1 MNELLG
7 DEILGDDL
15 AGDELLGDDLA
26 GDELLGD
33 EILGDE
39 ILGDELLGD
48 DLAGDEILGADLIAG
63 DEIVGDEI
71 LGAWRRRQRQRKG
84 RALGQMRTLQKARTI
99 QAVQNLQNAQAKKNL
114 IRRAVLAKKIE
125 GARVLESRRPTHS
138 RVQSMGLSLA
148 GVQPGATV
156 DIIARPQEIFRGR
169 RLVIPSS
176 IAQFFMVEDVKVG
189 RTSQFV
195 SSGRQ
200 PALVFSELST
210 GDNLSL
216 KTCSPGMDIVLKVTN
231 VSEEEVNFDS
241 ALIGDVVE

>member
-7 DEILGDDL
+7 DDLLGDDL

-33 EILGDE
+33 DLLGDE
-39 ILGDELLGD
+39 ILGD

-63 DEIVGDEI
+63 DEIGGDEI

-84 RALGQMRTLQKARTI
+84 RALGQMRSLQKARTI
-99 QAVQNLQNAQAKKNL
+99 QAVQSMQNAQTRKNL
-114 IRRAVLAKKIE
+114 IRNAILAKKIE
-125 GARVLESRRPTHS
+125 GSKVLESKRPTHS

-148 GVQPGATV
+148 AVQPGATV

-169 RLVIPSS
+169 RLVIPST

-231 VSEEEVNFDS
+231 ISEEEINFDS

>member
-7 DEILGDDL
+7 DDL
-15 AGDELLGDDLA
+15 L

-33 EILGDE
+33 EL
-39 ILGDELLGD
+39 LGDELLGD
-48 DLAGDEILGADLIAG
+48 DLLGDELLGEEILGDDLVAGDEILGSELIAG
-63 DEIVGDEI
+63 DDLSGDEV
-71 LGAWRRRQRQRKG
+71 LGSWRRQMRQKKQR
-84 RALGQMRTLQKARTI
+84 LGQMRTLQKVQKA
-99 QAVQNLQNAQAKKNL
+99 QNLQRAKKNL
-114 IRRAVLAKKIE
+114 VRRAILAKKIE
-125 GARVLESRRPTHS
+125 NAKVLEPRRPTHS

-148 GVQPGATV
+148 AVAPGATV

-169 RLVIPSS
+169 RLVVPST
-176 IAQFFMVEDVKVG
+176 IAGSFMIEDIKVG

-231 VSEEEVNFDS
+231 ISEEELNFDS
-241 ALIGDVVE
+241 SLIGDVVE